1 MIDNENIKVV
11 RYSDFNYVHCSQFK
25 EFNCEQELTPIQS
38 RLYYLMVFGKQP
50 RAENESLYG
59 WTNRLGLPKST
70 TYGLFTKRNQN
81 MHLSLAN
88 KLAEATGANVDW
100 IQKGIGEPFELD
112 IKKEP
117 DIYKTELNKKHTL
130 DTALLQQAFET
141 LEQALEATGRIMQP
155 KGVSRFVAT
164 VYASLKEDEEMDTV
178 VLQDC
183 ILTVEEA
190 LKATRRV
197 MSSKAKTD
205 LILAVYELYSGNALY
220 KEAMTSTIN
229 QLIRSVS

>member
-1 MIDNENIKVV
+1 MHLPFAFKRINMQNEKSKDVEDI
-11 RYSDFNYVHCSQFK
+11 QFW
-25 EFNCEQELTPIQS
+25 ERMELLIGDERPFPWSERIGLNRSAFQS
-38 RLYYLMVFGKQP
+38 ARARGKRP
-50 RAENESLYG
+50 
-59 WTNRLGLPKST
+59 LPKT
-70 TYGLFTKRNQN
+70 VK
-81 MHLSLAN
+81 
-88 KLAEATGANVDW
+88 KWAELIGCSYTWLNN
-100 IQKGIGEPFELD
+100 GIGRPYEEETSTETVAAPVTTKTDQPEPH
-112 IKKEP
+112 I
-117 DIYKTELNKKHTL
+117 L
-130 DTALLQQAFET
+130 DTALLQQAFDT

-205 LILAVYELYSGNALY
+205 LILAVYELYSGNASY

>member
-1 MIDNENIKVV
+1 MEIISVMSTQKNLKNWELKDNSLKERIEFLMTPEELEKPYSFATRVGLAKGTFTGIWVEGRNSLQKKTIDKI
-11 RYSDFNYVHCSQFK
+11 
-25 EFNCEQELTPIQS
+25 
-38 RLYYLMVFGKQP
+38 
-50 RAENESLYG
+50 
-59 WTNRLGLPKST
+59 
-70 TYGLFTKRNQN
+70 
-81 MHLSLAN
+81 
-88 KLAEATGANVDW
+88 AEATGANPAW
-100 IQKGIGEPFELD
+100 LTTGIGEPFKTWTSEELLQRQIEEAFEQDEPDLVTELD
-112 IKKEP
+112 
-117 DIYKTELNKKHTL
+117 TS
-130 DTALLQQAFET
+130 LLKQAFDT
-141 LEQALEATGRIMQP
+141 LEHALETTGRVMQP

-190 LKATRRV
+190 LKAKRRT

-205 LILAVYELYSGNALY
+205 LILAIYELYSGNALY

>member
-1 MIDNENIKVV
+1 MSSINAENNSELDNPLKERIKVLMTEHELAHP
-11 RYSDFNYVHCSQFK
+11 YSFATRVGLSKGTFTGIWR
-25 EFNCEQELTPIQS
+25 EGRQS
-38 RLYYLMVFGKQP
+38 LHQG
-50 RAENESLYG
+50 
-59 WTNRLGLPKST
+59 TI
-70 TYGLFTKRNQN
+70 
-81 MHLSLAN
+81 N
-88 KLAEATGANVDW
+88 KICTVTGADPEWLATGE
-100 IQKGIGEPFELD
+100 GIPF
-112 IKKEP
+112 P
-117 DIYKTELNKKHTL
+117 IYNYDEIINSQIEKACQLNEDEIVSVEL
-130 DTALLQQAFET
+130 DTALLQQAFDT

-205 LILAVYELYSGNALY
+205 LILAVYELYSGNASY